1 MPFFVLFFLPVYGR
15 VPVPAVGFPRA
26 NGCECVG
33 FGRSTGE
40 RAPPC
45 ARIIP
50 LFSFLRKRK
59 GSRCGSVTPRL
70 VREPRKA
77 RPRFL
82 GTPRRP
88 FRLQFTAAS
97 PRRGS
102 RMRALCERLGF
113 ADALPHK
120 GRHTGDHAG
129 SPLQEKCQRS
139 TETVLPLWTNHPLQN
154 QKSDVIESAGL
165 AAARSRRGSYGNP
178 EKRVRAF

>member
-88 FRLQFTAAS
+88 FRSSFTTAS
-97 PRRGS
+97 PLRYVPRCSHYAALSYRTAPKARRPAA
-102 RMRALCERLGF
+102 RVPQYERSECWGF
-113 ADALPHK
+113 
-120 GRHTGDHAG
+120 RAG
-129 SPLQEKCQRS
+129 SSASFSFFFFQIKKKNIASLARARK
-139 TETVLPLWTNHPLQN
+139 VHP
-154 QKSDVIESAGL
+154 
-165 AAARSRRGSYGNP
+165 
-178 EKRVRAF
+178 